1 MIGYIARR
9 LLGLPVLLILVS
21 LMVFSLMHV
30 APGDP
35 VLVILGD
42 YYTPE
47 AEAGLRHEL
56 GLDRPL
62 AVQYLN
68 WIWNAAQGDLGA
80 SVANGQ
86 SVLEEIG
93 ARIPN
98 TLLLATMAMIWGVV
112 TAVPIGIIAAVKQN
126 TWIDYASMT
135 FALGGISIPNFVL
148 AIFLI
153 FVFAIYLDLVPISGT
168 PSVMDDPLE
177 AVRLFVLPAL
187 ALGTA
192 TTGGLAR
199 MLRSSMVEVMN
210 QDYML
215 TAKGKGLGR
224 FRMYWHHAL
233 KNALIPTLTILG
245 INYAYMLGGSVV
257 IEQIFSIPGIGGYMV
272 DSVLLRDYP
281 VIQGISL
288 VVAVIFIV
296 TNLVI
301 DILYSYVDPR
311 IRYD

>member
-1 MIGYIARR
+1 MLGYLARR
-9 LLGLPVLLILVS
+9 LIGLPVLLVLVS
-21 LMVFSLMHV
+21 LIVFSLMHI

-47 AEAGLRHEL
+47 GKEAITHEL

-62 AVQYLN
+62 PVQYAN
-68 WIWNAAQGDLGA
+68 WIRNAVHGDLGK

-86 SVLEEIG
+86 SVVREI
-93 ARIPN
+93 AVRIPN
-98 TLLLATMAMIWGVV
+98 TLLLATMAMAWGVV
-112 TAVPIGIIAAVKQN
+112 TGIPIGIVAGVKQN

-135 FALGGISIPNFVL
+135 FALGGISIPSFVL
-148 AIFLI
+148 ALFLI
-153 FVFAIYLDLVPISGT
+153 FVFAIHLDLVPISGT

-210 QDYML
+210 QDYIL
-215 TAKGKGLGR
+215 TAKGKGLGNSR
-224 FRMYWHHAL
+224 IHWHHAL

-281 VIQGISL
+281 VIQGITL

-296 TNLVI
+296 ANLVI
-301 DILYSYVDPR
+301 DVLYSYVDPR

>member
-1 MIGYIARR
+1 MLTYIARR
-9 LLGLPVLLILVS
+9 LLGLPLLLIFVS
-21 LMVFSLMHV
+21 LMVFSLMHI

-47 AEAGLRHEL
+47 GKAAITHEL

-62 AVQYLN
+62 PVQYAS
-68 WIWNAAQGDLGA
+68 WIWNAAHGDLGK

-86 SVLEEIG
+86 KVLREI
-93 ARIPN
+93 AVRIPN
-98 TLLLATMAMIWGVV
+98 TLLLATMAMVWGVV
-112 TAVPIGIIAAVKQN
+112 TGIPLGIAAGVKQN
-126 TWIDYASMT
+126 TWIDYATMG
-135 FALGGISIPNFVL
+135 FALGGISVPNFVL

-153 FVFAIYLDLVPISGT
+153 FVLAIYLDLVPISGA

-177 AVRLFVLPAL
+177 AVRLFILPGL
-187 ALGTA
+187 ALGTS
-192 TTGGLAR
+192 TTGIVAR
-199 MLRSSMVEVMN
+199 TLRASMVEVMN
-210 QDYML
+210 QDFML
-215 TAKGKGLGR
+215 TARGKGLSR
-224 FRMYWHHAL
+224 FRIYWHHAL

-245 INYAYMLGGSVV
+245 MNYAYMLGGSVV
-257 IEQIFSIPGIGGYMV
+257 IEQIFSIPGIGAYMV

-288 VVAVIFIV
+288 VVALIFIV
-296 TNLVI
+296 ANLVI
-301 DILYSYVDPR
+301 DVLYSYVDPR

>member
-1 MIGYIARR
+1 MLGYLARR
-9 LLGLPVLLILVS
+9 LIGLPVLLVLVS
-21 LMVFSLMHV
+21 LIVFSLMHI

-47 AEAGLRHEL
+47 GKEAITHEL

-62 AVQYLN
+62 PVQYVS
-68 WIWNAAQGDLGA
+68 WIRNAVHGDLGK
-80 SVANGQ
+80 SVANRQ
-86 SVLEEIG
+86 SVLREISV
-93 ARIPN
+93 RIPN
-98 TLLLATMAMIWGVV
+98 TLLLATMAMAWGDV
-112 TAVPIGIIAAVKQN
+112 TGIPIGIVAGVKQN

-135 FALGGISIPNFVL
+135 FALGGISIPSFVL
-148 AIFLI
+148 ALFLI
-153 FVFAIYLDLVPISGT
+153 FVFAIHLDLVPISGT

-210 QDYML
+210 QDYIL
-215 TAKGKGLGR
+215 TAKGKGLGNSR
-224 FRMYWHHAL
+224 IHWHHAL

-272 DSVLLRDYP
+272 DSVLLL
-281 VIQGISL
+281 SL
-288 VVAVIFIV
+288 IHI
-296 TNLVI
+296 
-301 DILYSYVDPR
+301 
-311 IRYD
+311 